1 MVSRAPENVAARRKV
16 VPLANVGGND
26 AEGDHLASAFGA
38 LRDAVR
44 SFRCHSARP
53 TLDPGGH
60 CRRLCRRSIVPGG
73 WRGSCVRGPFDELAF
88 VRRSAFDTNGERKTV
103 IIGESDDFR
112 PFAAFGGPDCEDRKS
127 TRLNSSHDQISYAV
141 FCLKKKNKVIE

>member
-73 WRGSCVRGPFDELAF
+73 WRGSCVRGRLRRVGFRAAKRSEEHTSELQS
-88 VRRSAFDTNGERKTV
+88 RSDLV
-103 IIGESDDFR
+103 
-112 PFAAFGGPDCEDRKS
+112 C
-127 TRLNSSHDQISYAV
+127 RL
-141 FCLKKKNKVIE
+141 LLEKKNNIRG

>member
-1 MVSRAPENVAARRKV
+1 LMTTRRSSLTHSFFPPRSRPPPPPTLFPYTTLFRSACNRDEPCRRSSRRGTPSESRAAENDAARRKV
-16 VPLANVGGND
+16 VRLANVGGSD

-73 WRGSCVRGPFDELAF
+73 WRGSCVRGRL
-88 VRRSAFDTNGERKTV
+88 RRVG
-103 IIGESDDFR
+103 FR
-112 PFAAFGGPDCEDRKS
+112 AAKRFR
-127 TRLNSSHDQISYAV
+127 Y
-141 FCLKKKNKVIE
+141 